1 MQQTAGNGLLT
12 VDVCPGEERR
22 VLGEGI
28 GDIIVGAVGIEVC
41 LPWIVV
47 ILSGQKSSRQSGQI
61 NHTLV
66 STLNSQFR
74 VLWGTAAMMQQDG
87 ASRGSLERETEE

>member
-1 MQQTAGNGLLT
+1 
-12 VDVCPGEERR
+12 
-22 VLGEGI
+22 
-28 GDIIVGAVGIEVC
+28 
-41 LPWIVV
+41 V
-47 ILSGQKSSRQSGQI
+47 ILSGQKSSRQCGQI